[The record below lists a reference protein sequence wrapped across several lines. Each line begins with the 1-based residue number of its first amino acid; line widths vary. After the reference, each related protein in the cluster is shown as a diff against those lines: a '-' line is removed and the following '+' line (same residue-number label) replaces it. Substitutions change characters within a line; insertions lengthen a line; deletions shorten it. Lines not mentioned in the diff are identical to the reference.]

1 MVKTETKHSDAEQLV
16 RSKLDELI
24 QFRSQTDDIK
34 EFWGKQFDL
43 GLAWVQ
49 FPEGAGGLGLNPKYQ
64 LIITETLRNEGISQ
78 QNRLANILGIGMGAP
93 TIVEYGTQEQIQ
105 TYLRPMF
112 TTDEIWC
119 QLFSEPGSGS
129 DLASLSTK
137 AVDDGDGFIVNG
149 QKVWTTL
156 GHLAKWGLI
165 VTRTDPDVPKHRGLT
180 FFIVDMESEGVD
192 VRPLRQITGEA
203 EFNEVYFTD
212 VKIPKE
218 NILGSL
224 GDGWRVSLAILMNER
239 VAIGGNVR
247 ERGSGAPGHLVQ
259 LWKDKDLDDPVSR
272 DKLIKL
278 WIEQE
283 AVRLTNVRAF
293 ENREKGTPGPEGSTS
308 KLYEA
313 EINKASYEFGMEMLG
328 NDALLFPRGYTLTQP
343 ELNFENE
350 TFGFTDTQSLFLRS
364 RANSIEGGTSEIMR
378 NIIAERVLGLPSEP
392 KLDKDKAWKDI
403 PRS

>member
-16 RSKLDELI
+16 RTKLDELI
-24 QFRSQTDDIK
+24 EFRSQTDDIK

-49 FPEGAGGLGLNPKYQ
+49 YPEGAGGLGINPKYQ
-64 LIITETLRNEGISQ
+64 LLVTEKLREEGISQ
-78 QNRLANILGIGMGAP
+78 QNRVANILGIGMGAP
-93 TIVEYGTQEQIQ
+93 TIIEYGTPEQISK
-105 TYLRPMF
+105 YLRPMF

-119 QLFSEPGSGS
+119 QMFSEPGSGS

-137 AVDDGDGFIVNG
+137 AVDDGDGYIVNG

-156 GHLAKWGLI
+156 GHLAKWGLL

-180 FFIVDMESEGVD
+180 FFIVDMESDGVE

-218 NILGSL
+218 NMLGNL
-224 GDGWRVSLAILMNER
+224 GDGWRVSLTVLMNER

-247 ERGSGAPGHLVQ
+247 ERGTGAPGHLVQ
-259 LWKDKDLDDPVSR
+259 LWNDKELDDPVSR

-283 AVRLTNVRAF
+283 AIRLTNMRAT

-328 NDALLFPRGYTLTQP
+328 NDALLFPRGYELTQP

-392 KLDKDKAWKDI
+392 NLDKEKAWKDI